1 MMRRRAL
8 LIGLLAQLAMAP
20 GMGAHA
26 ATVPVIA
33 TFSILADMVRQ
44 IGGGQVDVMSLVPP
58 DTDVHAWQPTVA
70 DSRALTESALL
81 VENGLGLEG
90 WIGRLGAASGF
101 RGIRIAA
108 SAGVTPRTMRE
119 GKTTVTDPHAWQD
132 PRNGVRYARAI
143 AEGLT
148 AADPLHADVYRTAAA
163 AYVARIQE
171 TDAWI
176 EGRFAPIPPKSRRI
190 ITTHDAFGYYGERY
204 GISFLAAE
212 GISPDAE
219 PSAKAIAA
227 LVQQI
232 KRERVRTVF
241 LENMTNPRLTTMLAR
256 EAGATISGPLYSD
269 ALSKPDGPAPD
280 YLTML
285 RYNTSLFERALRPS

>member
-1 MMRRRAL
+1 MRRRVL
-8 LIGLLAQLAMAP
+8 LLGLLAQMALAP
-20 GMGAHA
+20 GMARA
-26 ATVPVIA
+26 APVPVIA

-44 IGGGQVDVMSLVPP
+44 IGGGTVDVVSLVPP
-58 DTDVHAWQPTVA
+58 DTDVHAWQPAVS
-70 DSRALTESALL
+70 DSRALTEAALL

-90 WIGRLGAASGF
+90 WIARLGSASGF

-108 SAGVTPRTMRE
+108 SAGVTPRMMRE
-119 GKTTVTDPHAWQD
+119 GKTTVVDPHAWQN
-132 PRNGVRYARAI
+132 PRNGVLYARAI

-148 AADPLHADVYRTAAA
+148 AADPLRAETYRTAAA

-171 TDAWI
+171 ADAWI
-176 EGRFAPIPPKSRRI
+176 ESRFAPIPPKARRI

-227 LVQQI
+227 LVAQI
-232 KRERVRTVF
+232 KREKVRTVF
-241 LENMTNPRLTTMLAR
+241 LENMTNPKLTAMLAK

-280 YLTML
+280 YLSML
-285 RYNTSLFERALRPS
+285 RYNTSLFERALKPV